1 MDDLFEDHF
10 FDDLCDG
17 CYEDIIN
24 KYIIG
29 EMSFEEF
36 SDICINTYI
45 KNIGD
50 GYRNSFE
57 RIIKK
62 YIEYIEEST
71 DQSD

>member
-10 FDDLCDG
+10 LYDLRDG

-29 EMSFEEF
+29 EMSFEEV
-36 SDICINTYI
+36 SNICINTFI

-50 GYRNSFE
+50 RYRNSFE
-57 RIIKK
+57 YIIKEH
-62 YIEYIEEST
+62 IENIKEFT
-71 DQSD
+71 DQSN